1 MSPTKDL
8 RTRRRIFLSRVPSV
22 PLSNPY
28 AAALVKNRF
37 SPYGNPRIPSA
48 SSHGLAFG
56 VLGIEKHTV
65 KYETPDARIL
75 PQVLRSCWEYT
86 SQTPLPSDQKAT
98 ACW

>member
-1 MSPTKDL
+1 MKDVQP
-8 RTRRRIFLSRVPSV
+8 RRRIFLSHVPSV
-22 PLSNPY
+22 GLDTLC
-28 AAALVKNRF
+28 AIALVKNRI

-56 VLGIEKHTV
+56 VLGIDKHTM